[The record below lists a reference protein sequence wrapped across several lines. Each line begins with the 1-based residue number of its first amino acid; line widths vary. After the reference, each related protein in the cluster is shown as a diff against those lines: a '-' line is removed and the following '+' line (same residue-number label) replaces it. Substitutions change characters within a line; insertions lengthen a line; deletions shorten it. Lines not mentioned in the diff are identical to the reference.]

1 MASIEPI
8 VTDSV
13 LIRLCDMRQYTTD
26 EVGSTYALF
35 FVVAAAMIEVTK
47 SDPLSIKG
55 KNTMI
60 TDRSAL
66 EITREVFRHAL
77 PMSVGRLNT
86 DVPMFLLQ

>member
-47 SDPLSIKG
+47 SDPFRF
-55 KNTMI
+55 KNNPLKNI
-60 TDRSAL
+60 VS
-66 EITREVFRHAL
+66 FRQA
-77 PMSVGRLNT
+77 
-86 DVPMFLLQ
+86 Q